1 MGELLELKG
10 NLFEVMKEI
19 RDELGSPNDLTI
31 REVALAGS
39 FTRCAVIFLCGLTDK
54 DNVYKYV
61 VRTLQYEEVQK
72 EEAVV
77 QTLLDRFISI
87 AEVGK
92 KTTFPDIINAIL
104 AGDTVIL
111 IDNIQTAIVINSRA
125 WEKRSLEPPV
135 TEDLIRGPRIGLNED
150 INVNKML
157 IRRSLRDPKLRFQ
170 SYIMGKRSQKEV
182 TLVYIEDIINP
193 YIVKELDRRLQS
205 IVTDV
210 VFETGTIE
218 QLIQDNNL
226 SPFPQFLNTERPD
239 NIVASLAKGKAAILV
254 DGSPFALIAPLV
266 FVDIFQSVEDHY
278 ERWVIGTLLRILRMG
293 SGIVA
298 VLMPAMYVALVSYHQ
313 GLIPSKLA
321 YSIAGAREG
330 VPFPAYIETLMMALT
345 MELIREAGIRLPK
358 PMGQTI
364 GIVGGLVIG
373 EAAVNAGIVNP
384 FLVII
389 IAVTAIATFSLPVY
403 SITIT
408 FRILLFVFVLAATA
422 FGLYGIILALIALAV
437 HITNLKSVGVPYTTP
452 IAPAFY
458 KDWKEEIIRM
468 PKSMLK
474 DRPEYLQTKDSTIRP
489 KEGE

>member
-1 MGELLELKG
+1 M
-10 NLFEVMKEI
+10 
-19 RDELGSPNDLTI
+19 
-31 REVALAGS
+31 
-39 FTRCAVIFLCGLTDK
+39 
-54 DNVYKYV
+54 
-61 VRTLQYEEVQK
+61 
-72 EEAVV
+72 
-77 QTLLDRFISI
+77 
-87 AEVGK
+87 
-92 KTTFPDIINAIL
+92 
-104 AGDTVIL
+104 
-111 IDNIQTAIVINSRA
+111 
-125 WEKRSLEPPV
+125 
-135 TEDLIRGPRIGLNED
+135 
-150 INVNKML
+150 NKVL

-239 NIVASLAKGKAAILV
+239 NIVASLTKGKAAILV

-298 VLMPAMYVALVSYHQ
+298 ILMPAMYVALVSYHQ

-373 EAAVNAGIVNP
+373 GSGECRNCKSI
-384 FLVII
+384 
-389 IAVTAIATFSLPVY
+389 FSYHYCGY
-403 SITIT
+403 SYCYIFT
-408 FRILLFVFVLAATA
+408 
-422 FGLYGIILALIALAV
+422 
-437 HITNLKSVGVPYTTP
+437 SGV
-452 IAPAFY
+452 
-458 KDWKEEIIRM
+458 
-468 PKSMLK
+468 
-474 DRPEYLQTKDSTIRP
+474 
-489 KEGE
+489 